1 MHVVRAGPPEA
12 GFTPGARKREPAAKV
27 GDDGLDIHGSN
38 GFWDRL
44 GPPAPMHYYLA
55 RMPEVIG
62 GGAARRCALG
72 SCSISQSLLPV
83 SLSQPVWSLS
93 AKMRNRLAHAITG
106 NSVKGTSKGKGAAG
120 KGKVGKSKTGQQTA
134 QESDQNDLFLHDIR
148 DALPDAARIR
158 MLPQLVQNEWSAIIK
173 LPHDL
178 NHQGGIA
185 AVQKAD
191 IPMVLRNVGYTREP
205 TAILVTQHPAQ
216 VGMRGYDA
224 QSVRCTF
231 RVREDDG
238 SLKALIVTRFLVQ
251 LGFGA
256 PVCQQAEGE
265 LVSVPTCMHRVNL
278 KMPACYGWTPEMVTG
293 STVARLLE
301 KHIPPGSYDAIV
313 CRDSLT
319 ATCLIHFDVLDK
331 ALEASGRDS
340 LFIKMHPDESVR
352 PPFELLWL
360 DDSVELEAA
369 VEMAK
374 ADHVFGVV
382 AKNTSKA
389 PRLALRFAATSK
401 LQEYAKRHGIFDYS
415 RYGRWKLSGLPLSAG
430 VVGAAALL
438 QQRGWKVQEVLYFGD
453 KHCVFVAEGIGK
465 SGPMFYEFGG
475 THRQQLLFTA
485 LNAVAKELQQQ
496 AAQQA
501 RASTPT
507 PAAPQPHPARQRA
520 TQWQLQAAQAMQAAP
535 PATPR
540 GEGDAKRVNPGPT
553 GNSPDTHKQR
563 HS

>member
-1 MHVVRAGPPEA
+1 
-12 GFTPGARKREPAAKV
+12 
-27 GDDGLDIHGSN
+27 
-38 GFWDRL
+38 
-44 GPPAPMHYYLA
+44 MHYYLA
-55 RMPEVIG
+55 RLPEVIG
-62 GGAARRCALG
+62 SGVARRCALG
-72 SCSISQSLLPV
+72 SCSIRQPLLPDV
-83 SLSQPVWSLS
+83 LSQHVWTLS

-106 NSVKGTSKGKGAAG
+106 NSGKGAVKGKASNG
-120 KGKVGKSKTGQQTA
+120 KGKSGKSKNGQQTA

-158 MLPQLVQNEWSAIIK
+158 MLPQLVQSEWSAVIK

-191 IPMVLRNVGYTREP
+191 IPLVLRNVGYTQEP

-238 SLKALIVTRFLVQ
+238 SLKALVVTRFLVQ
-251 LGFGA
+251 IGFGA

-278 KMPACYGWTPEMVTG
+278 KMPACYGWSAEMVTG
-293 STVARLLE
+293 STVARMLE
-301 KHIPPGSYDAIV
+301 KHIPPGSYDAII
-313 CRDSLT
+313 CRDNLT
-319 ATCLIHFDVLDK
+319 ATCLIHFDVLDT
-331 ALEASGRDS
+331 ALAASGRDS
-340 LFIKMHPDESVR
+340 MFIKLHPDETVR

-360 DDSVELEAA
+360 DESVELEAA

-382 AKNTSKA
+382 AKNTSKS
-389 PRLALRFAATSK
+389 PRLALRFAATPK

-415 RYGRWKLSGLPLSAG
+415 RYGRWKLSGLPPSAG
-430 VVGAAALL
+430 AVGAAALL
-438 QQRGWKVQEVLYFGD
+438 QQRAWKVQEILYFGD
-453 KHCVFVAEGIGK
+453 KHCVFVADGIGK
-465 SGPMFYEFGG
+465 AGPMYYEFGG
-475 THRQQLLFTA
+475 THRQQLHFTA
-485 LNAVAKELQQQ
+485 LNAAAKELQHQ

-501 RASTPT
+501 RASTPA
-507 PAAPQPHPARQRA
+507 PAAPQPYPARQRA

-535 PATPR
+535 LATPR
-540 GEGDAKRVNPGPT
+540 GGGDTKREASGPT
-553 GNSPDTHKQR
+553 GNSPDTHKPR